1 MKTKYFID
9 ESEPFNYD
17 HYKRMN
23 KAQNDYSLR
32 GCDALI
38 YDYIKNKNPQY
49 VVKVQSLFKG
59 IEDRGQIWN
68 ISNFLKK
75 YGFVLLGSSLFA
87 MNTAFGLKEY
97 NSQIALTLAE
107 LSTPL
112 LEVGAVTGVLGTI
125 GQKIVEKLNDRDL
138 DKSKGYLRSRLMRI
152 IKMEKDYDSVT
163 KPAGVEPVSKTE
175 QEFSDVCKKGD
186 IKISLRQV
194 VNDGE
199 SYKKYLSSIAK
210 INSKISSE
218 EMLSSNRGSS
228 SKDGG
233 SNNEFVELDL
243 DDSSFGCEPDNPKEP
258 VLDSNK
264 NFDNNCIDKTSDKKD
279 RYLYVRLNTNNYRFY
294 KTLCMLNSIK
304 C

>member
-1 MKTKYFID
+1 MKTKYFVD

-23 KAQNDYSLR
+23 KARNDYSLR

-138 DKSKGYLRSRLMRI
+138 DKSIGYLRSRLMRI

-163 KPAGVEPVSKTE
+163 KPADVEPVSKTE

-264 NFDNNCIDKTSDKKD
+264 NFDNNCIDKT
-279 RYLYVRLNTNNYRFY
+279 
-294 KTLCMLNSIK
+294 M
-304 C
+304 

>member
-1 MKTKYFID
+1 MKTKYFVD

-17 HYKRMN
+17 HYRRMN

-32 GCDALI
+32 GYDALI
-38 YDYIKNKNPQY
+38 YNYIKDKNPQY
-49 VVKVQSLFKG
+49 VMNVQSLFKG

-75 YGFVLLGSSLFA
+75 YGFVLLGGSLLA

-112 LEVGAVTGVLGTI
+112 LEVGAVTGLLGAI

-163 KPAGVEPVSKTE
+163 KPAGVEPISKTE
-175 QEFSDVCKKGD
+175 QEFSNVCKNGD

-194 VNDGE
+194 VNDNE
-199 SYKKYLSSIAK
+199 SYRKYLSSIAE
-210 INSKISSE
+210 INLKISSE
-218 EMLSSNRGSS
+218 EMLSSNRDLS
-228 SKDGG
+228 SKDGE
-233 SNNEFVELDL
+233 NKNEFVELDL
-243 DDSSFGCEPDNPKEP
+243 DDSSFSCEPDNSKEAA
-258 VLDSNK
+258 LDANETFNSN
-264 NFDNNCIDKTSDKKD
+264 CSDKT
-279 RYLYVRLNTNNYRFY
+279 
-294 KTLCMLNSIK
+294 M
-304 C
+304 